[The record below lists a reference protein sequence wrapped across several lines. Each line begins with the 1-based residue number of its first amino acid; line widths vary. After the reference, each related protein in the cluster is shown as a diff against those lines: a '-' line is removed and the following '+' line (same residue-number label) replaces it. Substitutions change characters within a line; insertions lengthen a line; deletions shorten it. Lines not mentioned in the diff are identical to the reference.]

1 MSITDLVQDIQTLT
15 PAQQESVFSFVYLL
29 KHPDYLQT
37 ITAQSENIEP
47 FTTERE
53 ALDFIND
60 YAERITNE
68 TW

>member
-47 FTTERE
+47 FATERE

-60 YAERITNE
+60 YAGKIANE